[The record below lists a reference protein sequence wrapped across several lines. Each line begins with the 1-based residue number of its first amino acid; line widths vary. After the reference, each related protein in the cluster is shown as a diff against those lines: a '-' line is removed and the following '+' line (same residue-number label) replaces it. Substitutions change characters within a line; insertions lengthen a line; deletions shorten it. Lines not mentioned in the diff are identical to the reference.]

1 MKLNKYL
8 KELGYKWE
16 DLPGNYNP
24 AFDFGDCPASDPR
37 NEEDEE
43 GFCGYEFFSLD
54 HSLALYIY
62 PRLCLF
68 REYCADFGTPGC
80 FCHNKDGSKRKDG
93 HERWIK
99 ELDKMILA
107 FKYILKA
114 PEEKDNK
121 TIERTIKA
129 GLKSFAKYY
138 SCLWY

>member
-1 MKLNKYL
+1 MKINKYL
-8 KELGYKWE
+8 KELGYEWE

-24 AFDFGDCPASDPR
+24 ELDFGDCPASDPR

-43 GFCGYEFFSLD
+43 GMCGYEFFSLD

-62 PRLCLF
+62 PRLCAF
-68 REYCADFGTPGC
+68 KEYCAIYGTPGC
-80 FCHNKDGSKRKDG
+80 FCYDKYGNHRKDG

-107 FKYILKA
+107 FRYILKA

-121 TIERTIKA
+121 TIERTIEA

>member
-1 MKLNKYL
+1 M
-8 KELGYKWE
+8 
-16 DLPGNYNP
+16 PGNYNP
-24 AFDFGDCPASDPR
+24 ALDFGDCPASDPR

-93 HERWIK
+93 HER
-99 ELDKMILA
+99 
-107 FKYILKA
+107 
-114 PEEKDNK
+114 
-121 TIERTIKA
+121 
-129 GLKSFAKYY
+129 
-138 SCLWY
+138 

>member
-1 MKLNKYL
+1 MKINKYL
-8 KELGYKWE
+8 KELGYEWE

-24 AFDFGDCPASDPR
+24 ELDFGDCPASDPR

-43 GFCGYEFFSLD
+43 GMCGYEFFSLD

-62 PRLCLF
+62 PRLCAF
-68 REYCADFGTPGC
+68 KEYCAIYGTPGC
-80 FCHNKDGSKRKDG
+80 FCYDKYGNHRKDG

-114 PEEKDNK
+114 PEEKDNE
-121 TIERTIKA
+121 TIERTIEA